1 MVTHELTVFPDGR
14 IDGAFSVR
22 EGDYNSHTLRFV
34 LTQDLTA
41 ASAKLLLWPA
51 GAEKPTVYGVLL
63 GHGQAAGQDVQFTPV
78 SWGKA
83 PSRTQIQ
90 LELLDNNGN
99 IIWQSRRLC
108 IPVEPGIPDDA
119 LPEPVDTSDATAGP
133 GDVALGKTFYAQ
145 GEKKTGSYVSDGIQP
160 RAWADIPI
168 DYILCEIEESGN
180 KYYFQRVSSSEF
192 MLVVPQDDVGT
203 VIATFAVDEMTD
215 IYMEGIKVGEA
226 TDKAPLTLTLD
237 MGQPISVGLKWRENS
252 KEALISVTVLGEDDE
267 NACLEVN
274 SVSIGP
280 SAGTF
285 SVTERHVVTRK
296 GEVFYFYVYPEE
308 LSVTIGRYRVTRAGT
323 SAKLWL
329 VNERINEDTGYPAK
343 EWSSGNTALLATNKN
358 ENFVIFELTTASGKY
373 RKKYCISWRASVDMF
388 FMDAYTYPVL
398 AVIEGD
404 LDFFDYVGKGFPPK
418 EPHAQYADLEQTAKK
433 FRTTKTPKDR
443 YGRVTR
449 NAGGDIYEEGTDS
462 ADYKLK
468 NAVIDAMKTVQIGCN
483 ITEKENLLS
492 VGPQYAMLGKNSLT
506 DACYWLMIANGKLV
520 DMPGFLTYVW
530 PSDSVIIDFWY
541 TCADGLDVGYPYARE

>member
-99 IIWQSRRLC
+99 IIWQSRRLR
-108 IPVEPGIPDDA
+108 IPVETGIPDDA

-168 DYILCEIEESGN
+168 DYILCEIEESEN

-203 VIATFAVDEMTD
+203 AIATFAVDETTD

-226 TDKAPLTLTLD
+226 TDEVPLTLTLD
-237 MGQPISVGLKWRENS
+237 MGQPISIGLKWRKNS
-252 KEALISVTVLGEDDE
+252 KEALISVTVLREDSE
-267 NACLEVN
+267 NACLEVKE
-274 SVSIGP
+274 IH
-280 SAGTF
+280 AGRSTTLDTANPD
-285 SVTERHVVTRK
+285 VHIVTRK
-296 GEVFYFYVYPEE
+296 GEVFYYYQFPTLSGRTYVMVKPSGLLKVALQIVQGNE
-308 LSVTIGRYRVTRAGT
+308 SNGVGAGT
-323 SAKLWL
+323 YVKL
-329 VNERINEDTGYPAK
+329 YK
-343 EWSSGNTALLATNKN
+343 ESD
-358 ENFVIFELTTASGKY
+358 ENFVLFELTTPSGKY
-373 RKKYCISWRASVDMF
+373 RKKYCVSWRASDTIVF
-388 FMDAYTYPVL
+388 SASLYTYPVL
-398 AVIEGD
+398 AFIDGD
-404 LDFFDYVGKGFPPK
+404 SQFYNYAAFPPK
-418 EPHAQYADLEQTAKK
+418 EPHAEYALLKQTVNK
-433 FRTTKTPKDR
+433 FWAEKVPKDR
-443 YGRVTR
+443 YGRVLLNFSQTV
-449 NAGGDIYEEGTDS
+449 DLEDFTDS
-462 ADYKLK
+462 ADYTAK
-468 NAVIDAMKTVQIGCN
+468 NAVIDTLKTVQIGCN

-506 DACYWLMIANGKLV
+506 DASRWIMLINGRLV
-520 DMPGFLTYVW
+520 DMPGFLMHTW
-530 PSDSVIIDFWY
+530 PDNSEIITFIY
-541 TCADGLDVGYPYARE
+541 TCADGLDVGYPYAGE

>member
-51 GAEKPTVYGVLL
+51 GAAKPTVYGVLL

-83 PSRTQIQ
+83 PSHTQIQ

-99 IIWQSRRLC
+99 IIWQSRRLG
-108 IPVEPGIPDDA
+108 IPVEPGIPNDA

-145 GEKKTGSYVSDGIQP
+145 GEKKTGSYVSGGIQP

-203 VIATFAVDEMTD
+203 VIATFAVDETTD
-215 IYMEGIKVGEA
+215 ICVEGIKVGEA
-226 TDKAPLTLTLD
+226 TEEVPRTLKLY
-237 MGQPISVGLKWRENS
+237 MGQPISVGLKWRKDS

-267 NACLEVN
+267 NACLEVTG
-274 SVSIGP
+274 IR
-280 SAGTF
+280 AGKALNPD
-285 SVTERHVVTRK
+285 SDNPDVHIVTRK
-296 GEVFYFYVYPEE
+296 GEVFYYYQFPALSGRTYARVRLSGLLKVALRIVQGDESNSIGNNTYV
-308 LSVTIGRYRVTRAGT
+308 
-323 SAKLWL
+323 KLYA
-329 VNERINEDTGYPAK
+329 E
-343 EWSSGNTALLATNKN
+343 SG
-358 ENFVIFELTTASGKY
+358 ENFVLFELTTPSGKY
-373 RKKYCISWRASVDMF
+373 RKKYCVSWRASDENVF
-388 FMDAYTYPVL
+388 SACLYTYPVL
-398 AVIEGD
+398 AFIDGD
-404 LDFFDYVGKGFPPK
+404 SQFYNYAAFPPK
-418 EPHAQYADLEQTAKK
+418 EPHAVYAQLKQTANK
-433 FRTTKTPKDR
+433 FGAEKVPKDR
-443 YGRVTR
+443 YGRVLLSFSQTV
-449 NAGGDIYEEGTDS
+449 NLENFTDS
-462 ADYKLK
+462 ADYTAK
-468 NAVIDAMKTVQIGCN
+468 NAVIDTLKTVQIGCN

-506 DACYWLMIANGKLV
+506 YASRWIMLINGRLV
-520 DMPGFLTYVW
+520 DMPGFLMHTW
-530 PSDSVIIDFWY
+530 PDNSEIITFIY
-541 TCADGLDVGYPYARE
+541 TCADGLDVGYPYAGE

>member
-145 GEKKTGSYVSDGIQP
+145 GEKKTGSYVSDGVKP

-168 DYILCEIEESGN
+168 DYIKGKCTASGN
-180 KYYFQRVSSSEF
+180 EFYFQRIDSTEF
-192 MLVVPQDDVGT
+192 MLVFPNTDDVSSVDVT
-203 VIATFAVDEMTD
+203 IAVDTEAD
-215 IYMEGIKVGEA
+215 IYRESVKVGAA
-226 TDKAPLTLTLD
+226 TVDTPFVLAAVDFT
-237 MGQPISVGLKWRENS
+237 QPVSLELKWGDGS
-252 KEALISVTVLGEDDE
+252 KDVLISVTALTEDSE
-267 NACLEVN
+267 NACLEVAE
-274 SVSIGP
+274 IR
-280 SAGTF
+280 AGKTLQPNAAIPD
-285 SVTERHVVTRK
+285 VHIITRK
-296 GEVFYFYVYPEE
+296 GEVFYYYKFPTLNGQSYA
-308 LSVTIGRYRVTRAGT
+308 RVKPSGSLKAALRIVRNNASESIRSGSFTKLY
-323 SAKLWL
+323 AKM
-329 VNERINEDTGYPAK
+329 T
-343 EWSSGNTALLATNKN
+343 
-358 ENFVIFELTTASGKY
+358 ENFVLFELTTPSGKY
-373 RKKYCISWRASVDMF
+373 RKRYCVSWRAADTALFSTYL
-388 FMDAYTYPVL
+388 YTYPVL
-398 AVIEGD
+398 AFIDGD
-404 LDFFDYVGKGFPPK
+404 PQFYDYTAFPPK
-418 EPHAQYADLEQTAKK
+418 EPHAQYALLKQTANK
-433 FRTTKTPKDR
+433 FGVEKVPKDR
-443 YGRVTR
+443 YGRVLLNTFYTVD
-449 NAGGDIYEEGTDS
+449 AKDFTDS
-462 ADYKLK
+462 ADYTAK
-468 NAVIDAMKTVQIGCN
+468 NAVIDALATVQIECN
-483 ITEKENLLS
+483 ITEKENLVS
-492 VGPQYAMLGKNSLT
+492 VGPQYAMLGKNALT
-506 DACYWLMIANGKLV
+506 DASRWIMLVNDRLV
-520 DMPGFLTYVW
+520 DMPGFLMHTW
-530 PSDSVIIDFWY
+530 PNGSELITFLY
-541 TCADGLDVGYPYARE
+541 TCADGLDVGYPYAGE

>member
-78 SWGKA
+78 LWGKA

-99 IIWQSRRLC
+99 IIWQSRRLR

-168 DYILCEIEESGN
+168 DYILCEIEESEN

-203 VIATFAVDEMTD
+203 AIATFAVDETTD

-226 TDKAPLTLTLD
+226 TDEVPLTLTLD
-237 MGQPISVGLKWRENS
+237 MGQPISIGLKWRKNS
-252 KEALISVTVLGEDDE
+252 KEALISVTVLREDSE
-267 NACLEVN
+267 NACLEVKE
-274 SVSIGP
+274 IH
-280 SAGTF
+280 AGRSTTLDTANPD
-285 SVTERHVVTRK
+285 VHIVTRK
-296 GEVFYFYVYPEE
+296 GEVFYYYQFPTLSGRTYVMVKPSGLLKVALQIVQGNE
-308 LSVTIGRYRVTRAGT
+308 SNGVGAGT
-323 SAKLWL
+323 YVKL
-329 VNERINEDTGYPAK
+329 YK
-343 EWSSGNTALLATNKN
+343 ESD
-358 ENFVIFELTTASGKY
+358 ENFVLFELTTPSGKY
-373 RKKYCISWRASVDMF
+373 RKKYCVSWRASDTIVF
-388 FMDAYTYPVL
+388 SASLYTYPVL
-398 AVIEGD
+398 AFIDGD
-404 LDFFDYVGKGFPPK
+404 SQFYNYAAFPPK
-418 EPHAQYADLEQTAKK
+418 EPHAEYALLKQTVNK
-433 FRTTKTPKDR
+433 FWAEKVPKDR
-443 YGRVTR
+443 YGRVLLNFSQTV
-449 NAGGDIYEEGTDS
+449 DLEDFTDS
-462 ADYKLK
+462 ADYTAK
-468 NAVIDAMKTVQIGCN
+468 NAVIDTLKTVQIGCN

-506 DACYWLMIANGKLV
+506 DASRWIMLINGRLV
-520 DMPGFLTYVW
+520 DMPGFLMHTW
-530 PSDSVIIDFWY
+530 PDNSEIITFIY
-541 TCADGLDVGYPYARE
+541 TCADGLDVGYPYAGE

>member
-160 RAWADIPI
+160 REWADIPI
-168 DYILCEIEESGN
+168 DYIRGVATNGTNSQEL
-180 KYYFQRVSSSEF
+180 YFQRIGSTEF
-192 MLVVPQDDVGT
+192 MLVFPEGYSVSAMKVT
-203 VIATFAVDEMTD
+203 IAVDEAAEVYRETVKAGNATPETPLVL
-215 IYMEGIKVGEA
+215 EGIDF
-226 TDKAPLTLTLD
+226 T
-237 MGQPISVGLKWRENS
+237 QPVSLGLKWGDGS
-252 KEALISVTVLGEDDE
+252 KEASISVTALTEDSE
-267 NACLEVN
+267 NACLELRRVRATKN
-274 SVSIGP
+274 DTSQTDTP
-280 SAGTF
+280 D
-285 SVTERHVVTRK
+285 EHVITRK
-296 GEVFYFYVYPEE
+296 GEVFYFYKFPS
-308 LSVTIGRYRVTRAGT
+308 LSACNGARVFRLGSGAALRVARNGASAGFGT
-323 SAKLWL
+323 SVAMLIRS
-329 VNERINEDTGYPAK
+329 NAG
-343 EWSSGNTALLATNKN
+343 
-358 ENFVIFELTTASGKY
+358 ENFVLFELTTPSGKY
-373 RKKYCISWRASVDMF
+373 RKRYCVSWRADDTTLFSTYL
-388 FMDAYTYPVL
+388 YTYPVL
-398 AVIEGD
+398 AFIDGD
-404 LDFFDYVGKGFPPK
+404 PQFYDYTAFPPK
-418 EPHAQYADLEQTAKK
+418 EPHAQYAMLKQTANK
-433 FRTTKTPKDR
+433 FGAEKVPKDR
-443 YGRVTR
+443 YGRVLL
-449 NAGGDIYEEGTDS
+449 DPLYSVDVDDFTDS
-462 ADYKLK
+462 ADYTAK
-468 NAVIDAMKTVQIGCN
+468 NAVIDALATVQIGCN
-483 ITEKENLLS
+483 ITEKKNLVS
-492 VGPQYAMLGKNSLT
+492 VGPQYAMLSKNALT
-506 DACYWLMIANGKLV
+506 DASRWIMLVNDRLV
-520 DMPGFLTYVW
+520 DMPGFLMHTW
-530 PSDSVIIDFWY
+530 PNGGELITFLY
-541 TCADGLDVGYPYARE
+541 TCADGLDVGYPYAGE

>member
-51 GAEKPTVYGVLL
+51 GAEKPTVYSVLL
-63 GHGQAAGQDVQFTPV
+63 GRGQAAGQDVQFTPV

-99 IIWQSRRLC
+99 IIWQSRRLR
-108 IPVEPGIPDDA
+108 IPVEPGIPGDA

-168 DYILCEIEESGN
+168 DYILCEIEESEN

-203 VIATFAVDEMTD
+203 VIATFAVDETTD

-226 TDKAPLTLTLD
+226 TDEVPLTLTLD
-237 MGQPISVGLKWRENS
+237 MGQPISIGLKWRKNS
-252 KEALISVTVLGEDDE
+252 KEALISVTVLREDSE
-267 NACLEVN
+267 NACLEVKE
-274 SVSIGP
+274 IH
-280 SAGTF
+280 AGRSTTLDTANPD
-285 SVTERHVVTRK
+285 VHIVTRK
-296 GEVFYFYVYPEE
+296 GEVFYYYQFPTLSRRTYVMVKPSGLLKVALQIVQGNE
-308 LSVTIGRYRVTRAGT
+308 SNGVGAGT
-323 SAKLWL
+323 YVKL
-329 VNERINEDTGYPAK
+329 YK
-343 EWSSGNTALLATNKN
+343 ESD
-358 ENFVIFELTTASGKY
+358 ENFVLFELTTPSGKY
-373 RKKYCISWRASVDMF
+373 RKKYCVSWRASDTIVF
-388 FMDAYTYPVL
+388 SASLYTYPVL
-398 AVIEGD
+398 AFIDGD
-404 LDFFDYVGKGFPPK
+404 SQFYNYAAFPPK
-418 EPHAQYADLEQTAKK
+418 EPHAEYALLKQTVNK
-433 FRTTKTPKDR
+433 FWAEKVPKDR
-443 YGRVTR
+443 YGRVLLNFSQTV
-449 NAGGDIYEEGTDS
+449 DLEDFTDS
-462 ADYKLK
+462 ADYTAK
-468 NAVIDAMKTVQIGCN
+468 NAVIDTLKTVQIGCN

-506 DACYWLMIANGKLV
+506 DASRWIMLINGRLV
-520 DMPGFLTYVW
+520 DMPGFLMHTW
-530 PSDSVIIDFWY
+530 PDNNEIITFIY
-541 TCADGLDVGYPYARE
+541 TCADGLDVGYPYAGE

>member
-41 ASAKLLLWPA
+41 AKREAAALA
-51 GAEKPTVYGVLL
+51 GGRGKKPTVYGVLL

-99 IIWQSRRLC
+99 IIWQSRRLR

-119 LPEPVDTSDATAGP
+119 LPSQWTQATRRRA

-168 DYILCEIEESGN
+168 DYILCEIEESEN

-203 VIATFAVDEMTD
+203 AIATFAVDETTD

-226 TDKAPLTLTLD
+226 TDEVPLTLTLD
-237 MGQPISVGLKWRENS
+237 MGQPISIGLKWRKNS
-252 KEALISVTVLGEDDE
+252 KEALISVTVLREDSE
-267 NACLEVN
+267 NACLEVKE
-274 SVSIGP
+274 IH
-280 SAGTF
+280 AGRSTTLDTANPD
-285 SVTERHVVTRK
+285 VHIVTRK
-296 GEVFYFYVYPEE
+296 GEVFYYYQFPTLSGRTYVMVKPSGLLKVALQIVQGNE
-308 LSVTIGRYRVTRAGT
+308 SNGVGAGT
-323 SAKLWL
+323 YVKL
-329 VNERINEDTGYPAK
+329 YK
-343 EWSSGNTALLATNKN
+343 ESD
-358 ENFVIFELTTASGKY
+358 ENFVLFELTTPSGKY
-373 RKKYCISWRASVDMF
+373 RKKYCVSWRASDTIVF
-388 FMDAYTYPVL
+388 SASLYTYPVL
-398 AVIEGD
+398 AFIDGD
-404 LDFFDYVGKGFPPK
+404 SQFYNYAAFPPK
-418 EPHAQYADLEQTAKK
+418 EPHAEYALLKQTVNK
-433 FRTTKTPKDR
+433 FWAEKVPKDR
-443 YGRVTR
+443 YGRVLLNFSQTV
-449 NAGGDIYEEGTDS
+449 DLEDFTDS
-462 ADYKLK
+462 ADYTAK
-468 NAVIDAMKTVQIGCN
+468 NAVIDTLKTVQIGCN

-506 DACYWLMIANGKLV
+506 DASRWIMLINGRLV
-520 DMPGFLTYVW
+520 DMPGFLMHTW
-530 PSDSVIIDFWY
+530 PDNSEIITFIY
-541 TCADGLDVGYPYARE
+541 TCADGLDVGYPYAGE

>member
-160 RAWADIPI
+160 REWADIPI
-168 DYILCEIEESGN
+168 DYIRGVATNGTNSREL
-180 KYYFQRVSSSEF
+180 YFQRIGSTEF
-192 MLVVPQDDVGT
+192 MLVFPEGYSVSAMKVT
-203 VIATFAVDEMTD
+203 IAVDEAAEVYRETVKAGNATPETPLVL
-215 IYMEGIKVGEA
+215 EGIDF
-226 TDKAPLTLTLD
+226 T
-237 MGQPISVGLKWRENS
+237 QPVSLGLKWGDGS
-252 KEALISVTVLGEDDE
+252 KEASISVTALTEDSE
-267 NACLEVN
+267 NACLELRRVRATKN
-274 SVSIGP
+274 DTSQTDTP
-280 SAGTF
+280 D
-285 SVTERHVVTRK
+285 EHVITRK
-296 GEVFYFYVYPEE
+296 GEVFYFYKFPS
-308 LSVTIGRYRVTRAGT
+308 LSACNGARVFQLGSGAALRVARNGASAGF
-323 SAKLWL
+323 
-329 VNERINEDTGYPAK
+329 G
-343 EWSSGNTALLATNKN
+343 TNVAMLIRSN
-358 ENFVIFELTTASGKY
+358 AGENFVLFELTTPSGKY
-373 RKKYCISWRASVDMF
+373 RKRYCVSWRADDTTLFSTYL
-388 FMDAYTYPVL
+388 YTYPVL
-398 AVIEGD
+398 AFIDGD
-404 LDFFDYVGKGFPPK
+404 PQFYDYTAFPPK
-418 EPHAQYADLEQTAKK
+418 EPHAQYAMLKQTANK
-433 FRTTKTPKDR
+433 FGAEKVPKDR
-443 YGRVTR
+443 YGRVLL
-449 NAGGDIYEEGTDS
+449 DPLYSVDVDDFTDS
-462 ADYKLK
+462 ADYTAK
-468 NAVIDAMKTVQIGCN
+468 NAVIDALATVQIGCN
-483 ITEKENLLS
+483 ITEKKNLVS
-492 VGPQYAMLGKNSLT
+492 VGPQYAMLGKNALT
-506 DACYWLMIANGKLV
+506 DASRWIMLVNDRLV
-520 DMPGFLTYVW
+520 DMPGFLMHTW
-530 PSDSVIIDFWY
+530 PNGGELITFLY
-541 TCADGLDVGYPYARE
+541 TCADGLDVGYPYAGE